1 MHPYVL
7 ILSLGPVQGF
17 IAAARRSRDLWSG
30 SWLLSEISKASAR
43 YLYQAGAELIFPAPQ
58 DPALLE
64 ADSDFSVGNKLQAVV
79 LADDDSAVRELAKQ
93 AAQAAVERFHALA
106 QQARNALG
114 NGAGLRED
122 IWQQQLDDIVE
133 SQAAWARIVAGD
145 YRSASENA
153 SRLLA
158 ARKATRDFAPAA
170 LAADDPTRQ
179 IPKSSLDGARETV
192 LHKGKLAFGLR
203 RKLGLGE
210 SEQLDCAGIIKRLAG
225 KPEQFTP
232 LSRLAAHSW
241 LQKLDAAQLE
251 TLIAAYEPLIKLE
264 LATRVRGNA
273 GRYAA
278 FPFDAQYCYRF
289 RLEAELNA
297 QGDDPEAC
305 AALRQLQACLRP
317 IWHAMGEPCPYGAIL
332 LADGDKMG
340 ALLDEAGTQDAHIA
354 ITRALSAFAG
364 SVPARVR
371 EFDGHAIYAGGDDV
385 LAFLPLD
392 QAHAC
397 ACALSIDFAD
407 SLQAVARQLGA
418 KNLPTLSAG
427 IAIGHILEPLG
438 NLRALASRAEK
449 AAKGDQCGALKRNA
463 LGISLGIRSGATVD
477 LRLRWDDQAGHQA
490 FARWIDA
497 YRDKTLPSRIAYD
510 TRAVHLRTR
519 FALQVTPPQP
529 GIQQAEFARAL
540 DRART
545 ASGERLDA
553 AHLAAL
559 QERATQL
566 PNLGQLADE
575 LIIARWLAA
584 RTQRD
589 LGDEQ

>member
-1 MHPYVL
+1 MNQYVL

-43 YLYQAGAELIFPAPQ
+43 CLQQAGAELIFPAPQ

-64 ADSDFSVGNKLQAVV
+64 PGSDFSVGNKIQAVV
-79 LADDDSAVRELAKQ
+79 RADADSTVRNLARQ
-93 AAQAAVERFHALA
+93 AAQAAAARFRELA
-106 QQARNALG
+106 GQAREALG
-114 NGAGLRED
+114 NGAGLRDE
-122 IWQQQLDDIVE
+122 IWQQQIDDIVE
-133 SQAAWARIVAGD
+133 SQAAWARIVDGG
-145 YRSASENA
+145 YRQASETA

-170 LAADDPTRQ
+170 LAADDPIRQ

-192 LHKGKLAFGLR
+192 LQEGKLALGLR
-203 RKLGLGE
+203 RKLGLSE
-210 SEQLDCAGIIKRLAG
+210 SEQLDCAGITKRLAG

-232 LSRLAAHSW
+232 LTRLAAHPW

-251 TLIAAYEPLIKLE
+251 TLITAYEPLVRLD

-289 RLEAELNA
+289 RLEAEINA
-297 QGDDPEAC
+297 QRGDAEAHD
-305 AALRQLQACLRP
+305 ALLELQQCLRP
-317 IWHAMGEPCPYGAIL
+317 IWRSVGEPCPYGAIL

-340 ALLDEAGTQDAHIA
+340 ALLDEAGTQDAHVA

-397 ACALSIDFAD
+397 ARALSIDFAD
-407 SLQAVARQLGA
+407 SLQTVARQLQA
-418 KNLPTLSAG
+418 RNRPTLSAG

-463 LGISLGIRSGATVD
+463 LGISLGVRSGATVD
-477 LRLRWDDQAGHQA
+477 LRLRWDDQTGHQT

-497 YRDKTLPSRIAYD
+497 YRDKTIPSRIAYD
-510 TRAVHLRTR
+510 TRAVHLRTA
-519 FALQVTPPQP
+519 FALQGQSPQP
-529 GIQQAEFARAL
+529 GIPRAEFARML

-545 ASGERLDA
+545 AGGERLDA
-553 AHLAAL
+553 AHSTAL
-559 QERATQL
+559 QERAAQL

-575 LIIARWLAA
+575 LIVARWLAA